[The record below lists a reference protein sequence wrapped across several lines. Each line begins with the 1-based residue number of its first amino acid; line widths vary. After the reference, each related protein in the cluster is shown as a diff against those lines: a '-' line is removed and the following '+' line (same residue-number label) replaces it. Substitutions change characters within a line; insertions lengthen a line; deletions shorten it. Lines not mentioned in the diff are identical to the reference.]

1 MKKSVLVGLM
11 LLTSICLFAGTQ
23 NNYDLK
29 IKVRVANVRSEPDL
43 NAQVIGQVKMGDLFE
58 ALNKIGSFIEI
69 TITDKTGTAVTG
81 YIHSGV
87 VEVISGEETKE
98 ETKRAVHEEQEPV
111 PAVKENV
118 PLRDNPKEAAPAV
131 EPSVPQNSNV
141 RLGIRLTG
149 GLAYLVGG
157 DAYSNR
163 KSYDAYWRDR
173 AQQPGSGT
181 SIEGGTES
189 INWGMNWEG
198 DVVYY
203 LNPRLGIGIGTGFI
217 RASEEKGQS
226 RIVIRW
232 PGEMRTVDRGNM
244 FSAVPIKLGVFYSL
258 LQGRKFNLFLNAGV
272 GYYLARWEESED
284 YIAESQGNSFWKKL
298 ETKMHAGGIGFHG
311 GLGLEYR
318 LSRNIALVMEGFGR
332 YARFGGF
339 EGEYTEKYSGGT
351 DVTEKGKLYYY
362 EWSNNNKDYSW
373 IELLDR
379 DPSQIN
385 FSSPIK
391 NARDAII
398 DFSGFSLRAGIK
410 ISL

>member
-1 MKKSVLVGLM
+1 MRIKHSWLLAFSLIFLCCAGLIQAETIKLKVKAATANIRLKPDLGSRIVGKVN
-11 LLTSICLFAGTQ
+11 AGTILESDEQ
-23 NNYDLK
+23 ISDWF
-29 IKVRVANVRSEPDL
+29 KVSLPP
-43 NAQVIGQVKMGDLFE
+43 GQDG
-58 ALNKIGSFIEI
+58 IPI
-69 TITDKTGTAVTG
+69 TG
-81 YIHSGV
+81 YIHVSTIEIQAKTPG
-87 VEVISGEETKE
+87 IKE
-98 ETKRAVHEEQEPV
+98 NAPLQDKPKEAD
-111 PAVKENV
+111 PAVK
-118 PLRDNPKEAAPAV
+118 PAAPAA
-131 EPSVPQNSNV
+131 EPAVPQNSGA

-157 DAYSNR
+157 DANANR
-163 KSYDAYWRDR
+163 KSYDAYWRGR

-181 SIEGGTES
+181 SIEGGTKS

-217 RASEEKGQS
+217 RAGEEKGQS

-232 PGEMRTVDRGNM
+232 PGEMRTIDRGNT

-272 GYYLARWEESED
+272 GYYLAKWEESED
-284 YIAESQGNSFWKKL
+284 YTGESQGDSFWGKY

-311 GLGLEYR
+311 GLSLEYR
-318 LSRNIALVMEGFGR
+318 LSRNMALVVEGLGR

-339 EGEYTEKYSGGT
+339 EGEYTEKNSGGA

-362 EWSNNNKDYSW
+362 EWSDNNKDYPW

-379 DPSQIN
+379 DPSQII

-391 NARDAII
+391 NARDAVI

-410 ISL
+410 IYL